1 MEGPLPVCEKL
12 FKNTKLCD
20 LSVVTEEDE
29 NLYGELL
36 YYKFHNQKIEEE
48 KKVSE
53 IGNKRK

>member
-1 MEGPLPVCEKL
+1 MEDPLPVCEKL
-12 FKNTKLCD
+12 FKNIKLCD

-48 KKVSE
+48 KKVSV
-53 IGNKRK
+53 IGNK